1 MGGTPSLQPPLVEQ
15 VLACF
20 DAYSRARAARDGLFS
35 SSRTSPHQEQRAFED
50 LRRAIEELRDT
61 VQ

>member
-1 MGGTPSLQPPLVEQ
+1 MGGTPSLQPLVEQ

-20 DAYSRARAARDGLFS
+20 DAYSRARAARDGLLS

-50 LRRAIEELRDT
+50 LRRAIEGLRNAAP
-61 VQ
+61 